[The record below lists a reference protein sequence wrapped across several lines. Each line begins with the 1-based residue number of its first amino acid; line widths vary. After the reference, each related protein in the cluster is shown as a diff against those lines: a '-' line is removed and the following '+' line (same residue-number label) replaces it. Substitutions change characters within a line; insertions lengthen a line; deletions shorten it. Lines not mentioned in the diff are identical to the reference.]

1 MVNEQ
6 NQIEDLLPGYFED
19 TLSETDRG
27 NVERWKQLS
36 ADNLE
41 IFIQT
46 EKVWKSIN
54 LLKEMEQYTPQ
65 KALQR
70 VNRKIQKRTS
80 PRWWFVWQKVA
91 AILIVPLLIAA
102 VWLWVQSP
110 KAITAPVTLQTFS
123 TPPGV
128 KASFY
133 LPDSTKVWMNS
144 SSSITYPDQF
154 TGDFRQ
160 VAIKGEVFFDVSK
173 DLKKPFIASMDK
185 LHVKVLGTRF
195 NVINYEKEDRMEV
208 ILESGRVEL
217 CSGTDL
223 PELRTLSLLKPGE
236 LAVYSKKNHNIRIR
250 NVDTG
255 KYISWIDG
263 KLIFKDDPMS
273 EVIRKLNRWFN
284 VNIKVSEKSLMEY
297 VYTATFQDESIDQ
310 ILELLTLSAPIG
322 YKIVPRQ
329 LQDDNMFSAKQI
341 IITKRNK

>member
-1 MVNEQ
+1 MINEQ
-6 NQIEDLLPGYFED
+6 NQIEDLLPGYFEG
-19 TLSETDRG
+19 TLTETDRSK
-27 NVERWKQLS
+27 VERWKQLS

-54 LLKEMEQYTPQ
+54 LLKEMEQYSPQ
-65 KALQR
+65 QALQH
-70 VNRKIQKRTS
+70 VNRKIQKRTN
-80 PRWWFVWQKVA
+80 PRWWFAWQKVA
-91 AILIVPLLIAA
+91 AILVVPLLIAS
-102 VWLWVQSP
+102 VWLWVQP
-110 KAITAPVTLQTFS
+110 LNTTPAPIIWQTFS
-123 TPPGV
+123 TPPGI

-160 VAIKGEVFFDVSK
+160 VAIKGEIFFDVRK
-173 DLKKPFIASMDK
+173 DLERPFIASMDK
-185 LHVKVLGTRF
+185 LHVKVMGTRF

-208 ILESGRVEL
+208 ILESGRIEL

-223 PELRTLSLLKPGE
+223 PELKTLSQMKPGE
-236 LAVYSKKNHNIRIR
+236 LAVYSKKNHDIRIR
-250 NVDTG
+250 NVDAG

-263 KLIFKDDPMS
+263 KLIFKDDPME

-284 VNIKVSEKSLMEY
+284 VNIEVKEQTLMEY

-310 ILELLTLSAPIG
+310 ILELLTMSAPIH
-322 YKIVPRQ
+322 YTIVSRQ
-329 LQDDNMFSAKQI
+329 LQEDNMFSAKRI
-341 IITKRNK
+341 IISKRQ